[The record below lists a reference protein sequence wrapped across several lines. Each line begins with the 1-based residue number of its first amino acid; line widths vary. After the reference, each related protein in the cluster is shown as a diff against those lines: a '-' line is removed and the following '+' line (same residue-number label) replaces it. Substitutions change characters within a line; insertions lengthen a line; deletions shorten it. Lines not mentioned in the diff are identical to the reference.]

1 MCLRIAGFLGLLLS
15 AIVPAC
21 AQPYPRPAG
30 PVNDFAHVLSPIA
43 AESLSRELAAF
54 QGKTTIEIA
63 VVTVNS
69 LEGKRIEDYTRA
81 LATEWGVGKRG
92 RNNGVVLLVA
102 PNERKMRIETASG
115 IRSLL
120 TDARADA
127 IRDGAILPRFRVG
140 DMPGGI
146 IDGTHAIMRF
156 LDETSPP
163 PRGEESKSIG
173 RTWQDT
179 RVFLFVIGG
188 IAGIVAL
195 LFMIAPPIR
204 RASARHFVFEDQGA
218 FAQQL
223 MRAETIAAQPNV
235 TKKTRRELALLR
247 SDFIGSAIPSV
258 TAMVDNTDWIEARKQ
273 LKSFYRRLH
282 RINSAIRNSIAL
294 AEAARSSGPKL
305 MQELPGLLE
314 EAKNKLAKGKKSKK
328 AAKHLEEA
336 RAKYKQA
343 RRQYSDTTDW
353 VVTYG
358 LLYDSRE
365 CCMRAQTVHQQLNG
379 VKSPAF
385 SDGGGTGVETAGG
398 VSHGGGF
405 DGGGSSGGW

>member
-1 MCLRIAGFLGLLLS
+1 MCLRIAGFFSLLLLPI
-15 AIVPAC
+15 APAC
-21 AQPYPRPAG
+21 AQPYPRPVG

-43 AESLSRELAAF
+43 AESLSRELSAF

-69 LEGKRIEDYTRA
+69 LEGKRIEDYTRG

-92 RNNGVVLLVA
+92 RNNGIVLLVA

-115 IRSLL
+115 IRSTM

-127 IRDGAILPRFRVG
+127 IRDVTILPRFRVG

-146 IDGTHAIMRF
+146 IDGTHAIMRL

-163 PRGEESKSIG
+163 PKAEDSKSIG
-173 RTWQDT
+173 RTWKDT
-179 RVFLFVIGG
+179 RVFFFVVSGIGG
-188 IAGIVAL
+188 MAAL
-195 LFMIAPPIR
+195 LFMIAPSIR
-204 RASARHFVFEDQGA
+204 RARARHFVLQDRGA
-218 FAQQL
+218 FSQQL
-223 MRAETIAAQPNV
+223 MPAETNAAQPDV
-235 TKKTRRELALLR
+235 TKKTRRELAVLR
-247 SDFIGSAIPSV
+247 TDFIVSAIPSV
-258 TAMVDNTDWIEARKQ
+258 TAMDNTDWIEARKE
-273 LKSFYRRLH
+273 LESFYNRLR
-282 RINSAIRNSIAL
+282 RINSGVRNEIAL
-294 AEAARSSGPKL
+294 AEAARSNGPRL

-314 EAKNKLAKGKKSKK
+314 EAKNKLAKGKKSRK

-336 RAKYKQA
+336 RAKHKQA

-353 VVTYG
+353 VITYG

-365 CCMRAQTVHQQLNG
+365 CCMRAQTMHQQLNG
-379 VKSPAF
+379 AKLPVFTYGAK
-385 SDGGGTGVETAGG
+385 TGVDTTGG
-398 VSHGGGF
+398 VNHGGGF